1 MHPRGLMPG
10 PAMVPEGEPILDEA
24 PEPTPA
30 PTPEPMSRRRQP
42 RRTASIEGMR
52 LGEERIISEKW
63 TDRVVKPAAEAA
75 DELVADRRQ

>member
-1 MHPRGLMPG
+1 MMPG
-10 PAMVPEGEPILDEA
+10 PGVMPEGEPAIEEA

-30 PTPEPMSRRRQP
+30 PTPEPMSRRGHP